1 MKTAYE
7 TTPTTTLTPVETS
20 QKMREHRRPH
30 LTPDFPWENP
40 TQIELPAF
48 LLYSAK
54 GRGKHLDQIPASRL
68 SADLELVRNTLRPT
82 PHLKLAMN
90 GMDLFAKLEYVNP
103 VGSIKD
109 RPAYWILKRAAE
121 RGDICEETTVIES
134 SSGNFAAALAA
145 FTHLVGL
152 RFIPV
157 IDPNI
162 SGTYE
167 SFLRRICPPVVKVE
181 ERDDTGGFLKTRL
194 QKVKDLCATVPNA
207 YWTNQYGNLDAME
220 AHYEITAGEIC
231 ADFDSLDY
239 VFIGVSTAGTIA
251 GVSRRL
257 KEHYPNIRVVAVDT
271 QGSAIFGGA
280 PRKRHI
286 PGVGSSIVP
295 PLLSHARI
303 DDIVLISERETVE
316 ACRELLTSHGL
327 FVGGSSGTAFAA
339 IKRYAARMPADTH
352 PTVLFLCADR
362 GIPYLDT
369 VFDPAWAARL
379 ESRIGKGG
387 KPCTSSYRSSTARAC
402 STSSAPIG
410 VNASGS
416 FGRRISRTRT
426 DSASTPI
433 ATSCGSPGSPIAGS
447 SRFR

>member
-1 MKTAYE
+1 MKIADE

-20 QKMREHRRPH
+20 QKKREHRRPQ

-40 TQIELPAF
+40 AQIEHPAF

-68 SADLELVRNTLRPT
+68 TTRLELLRNTLRPT
-82 PHLKLAMN
+82 PHVQLAMK

-109 RPAYWILKRAAE
+109 RAAYWILKRAAE
-121 RGDICEETTVIES
+121 RDEICEETTVIES

-162 SGTYE
+162 SGAYE
-167 SFLRRICPPVVKVE
+167 SFLRRICPTVVKVE

-194 QKVKDLCATVPNA
+194 RKVEELCATIPNA

-220 AHYEITAGEIC
+220 AHYELTAGDIC

-239 VFIGVSTAGTIA
+239 AFIGVSTAGTIS

-257 KEHYPNIRVVAVDT
+257 KEHYPNIRIIAVDAE
-271 QGSAIFGGA
+271 GSAIFGAA
-280 PRKRHI
+280 PHKRHI
-286 PGVGSSIVP
+286 PGIGSSIVP
-295 PLLSHARI
+295 QLLSYAKI
-303 DDIVLISERETVE
+303 DDVVWVSEWETVQ
-316 ACRELLTSHGL
+316 ACQELLMSHGL

-339 IKRYAARMPADTH
+339 VKRYAAKMSAHNH

-362 GIPYLDT
+362 GTPYLDT
-369 VFDPAWAARL
+369 VFDPTWAASL
-379 ESRIGKGG
+379 EYSE
-387 KPCTSSYRSSTARAC
+387 AA
-402 STSSAPIG
+402 
-410 VNASGS
+410 
-416 FGRRISRTRT
+416 
-426 DSASTPI
+426 
-433 ATSCGSPGSPIAGS
+433 
-447 SRFR
+447 